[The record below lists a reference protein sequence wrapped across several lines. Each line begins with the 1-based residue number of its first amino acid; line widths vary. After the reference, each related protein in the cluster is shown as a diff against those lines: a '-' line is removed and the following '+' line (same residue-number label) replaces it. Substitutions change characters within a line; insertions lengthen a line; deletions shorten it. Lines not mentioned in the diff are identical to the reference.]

1 LKDDR
6 TASPMLQRAYLAP
19 SYATDSGGEAEALD
33 LLAEILG
40 GGATS
45 RLYRK
50 LVVDDRVAAY
60 VGAWYSGDGLDSG
73 TFSVYG
79 APAPSTEIAR
89 VESGIDAV
97 IDEIVK
103 DGVTPAELTRA
114 KNRLVAASVYALDS
128 QAALARSFGTALTT
142 GQTVDDVLD
151 WPERIEAV
159 TAEQVKAAAV
169 HVLDQR
175 RSATGLLLPGN
186 NPSGGVTPNPAAL
199 DSATQH

>member
-1 LKDDR
+1 MR
-6 TASPMLQRAYLAP
+6 PIPAARPRRSRSWPR
-19 SYATDSGGEAEALD
+19 S
-33 LLAEILG
+33 LG
-40 GGATS
+40 GGTTS

-60 VGAWYSGDGLDSG
+60 AGAWYSGDGLDSG
-73 TFSVYG
+73 SFSVYG
-79 APAPSTEIAR
+79 APAPATDIAA
-89 VESGIDAV
+89 VETGIDAV

-103 DGVTPAELTRA
+103 NGVTPEELTRA

-128 QAALARSFGTALTT
+128 QSALARSFGTALTT
-142 GQTVDDVLD
+142 GQTVEDVLE
-151 WPERIEAV
+151 WPQRIEAV
-159 TAEQVKAAAV
+159 TAEQVKAAAA

-175 RSATGLLLPGN
+175 RSVTGLLLPGD